1 MVEVP
6 ILIPCKI
13 RNTYR
18 KKVTLARIVFQ
29 WKPNAWLGTMC
40 LFSALFINYFFLNMK
55 AHFQHLPNQLN

>member
-40 LFSALFINYFFLNMK
+40 LFSALFINLFFSEYEGTLSTFTK
-55 AHFQHLPNQLN
+55 ST